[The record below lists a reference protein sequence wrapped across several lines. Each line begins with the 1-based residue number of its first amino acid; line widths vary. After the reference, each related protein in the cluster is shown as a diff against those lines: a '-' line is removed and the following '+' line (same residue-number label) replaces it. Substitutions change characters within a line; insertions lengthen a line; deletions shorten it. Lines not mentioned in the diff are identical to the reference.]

1 MIDRVFHGAESLVTE
16 EAGATSMLPETSGG
30 AVTTGMMGDPVSLM
44 PFISQGDTEVAKDS
58 LHPAM

>member
-16 EAGATSMLPETSGG
+16 EAGATSMPETSGG

-58 LHPAM
+58 LHPDM